1 MGSAETADLP
11 LTAGQLSLFGVL
23 RENSA
28 RCPTI
33 CSCFRIPGELD
44 IDQFMD
50 SIEILVSRHEAL
62 RIEILERPGREP
74 RQRIRGLPPR
84 ADLLSCQNVLAR
96 SEEQFSRYIR
106 HIAVREQQEGWGS
119 GAYPFRFRLFR
130 YGPAVH
136 VVVAAF
142 SHLAVDGIGAEILIR
157 DLMRTYA
164 DILAGRPPRRPPRR
178 TFADSVARQAAA
190 GGAGPRRFAD
200 KRDPSGPLPTRFDV
214 PPVDSPEQGGRAV
227 QFSLSLAGT
236 ELAALRE
243 QASLHGGTEFTW
255 MLTAFART
263 IFRLTGQDQIKV
275 SVPVNL
281 RSPAEREVAGMYVLP
296 VPVVIERPRDAASER
311 RFAAGVGSAL
321 LRAMIRRQRSTGA
334 GPEAPTDLTVLYQK
348 MSGLGGREF
357 FQWGTADYLPRVG
370 YSTRGVTVVT
380 HSYPDV
386 VDVQALLDPG
396 VFSSESAK
404 GVSEALR
411 RNLTSDS
418 DQGGQ
423 QSA

>member
-1 MGSAETADLP
+1 
-11 LTAGQLSLFGVL
+11 
-23 RENSA
+23 
-28 RCPTI
+28 
-33 CSCFRIPGELD
+33 
-44 IDQFMD
+44 
-50 SIEILVSRHEAL
+50 
-62 RIEILERPGREP
+62 
-74 RQRIRGLPPR
+74 
-84 ADLLSCQNVLAR
+84 
-96 SEEQFSRYIR
+96 
-106 HIAVREQQEGWGS
+106 
-119 GAYPFRFRLFR
+119 
-130 YGPAVH
+130 
-136 VVVAAF
+136 
-142 SHLAVDGIGAEILIR
+142 
-157 DLMRTYA
+157 
-164 DILAGRPPRRPPRR
+164 
-178 TFADSVARQAAA
+178 
-190 GGAGPRRFAD
+190 
-200 KRDPSGPLPTRFDV
+200 
-214 PPVDSPEQGGRAV
+214 
-227 QFSLSLAGT
+227 
-236 ELAALRE
+236 
-243 QASLHGGTEFTW
+243 

-334 GPEAPTDLTVLYQK
+334 GPEAPTDLAVLYQK